1 MSDLVKKDDGGGL
14 LGVLHGT
21 GGLVVPKPF
30 EREIYLF
37 TTHVAGTTHVDNIFD
52 IEKHLNIDDKLLF
65 FREDNPHDEK
75 AIRVETLQ
83 KEKVGYVPR
92 GDNAVF
98 SRLMDAGKELYA
110 KIKEK
115 ETVDEWLRIEIDIY
129 LKD

>member
-21 GGLVVPKPF
+21 SGLVVLKPF

-37 TTHVAGTTHVDNIFD
+37 TTHVAGTTHVDNILKID
-52 IEKHLNIDDKLLF
+52 KHLDIDDKLLF
-65 FREDNPHDEK
+65 FREENPHDEK
-75 AIRVETLQ
+75 AIRIETLR
-83 KEKVGYVPR
+83 KEKIGYVPR
-92 GDNAVF
+92 SDNVVF

-110 KIKEK
+110 KIKGK
-115 ETVDEWLRIEIDIY
+115 EFIDEWLRIEIDIY

>member
-30 EREIYLF
+30 ECEIYLF
-37 TTHVAGTTHVDNIFD
+37 TTHIAGTTHVDNIFE

-75 AIRVETLQ
+75 AIRIETE
-83 KEKVGYVPR
+83 KEEKLGYVPR
-92 GDNAVF
+92 EDNIVF
-98 SRLMDAGKELYA
+98 ARLMDAGKELYA
-110 KIKEK
+110 KVKTKEIV
-115 ETVDEWLRIEIDIY
+115 EAWVRIEIDIY

>member
-21 GGLVVPKPF
+21 SGLVVPKPF

-37 TTHVAGTTHVDNIFD
+37 TTHVAGTTYVDNILKID
-52 IEKHLNIDDKLLF
+52 KHLDIDDKLLF
-65 FREDNPHDEK
+65 FREENPHDEK
-75 AIRVETLQ
+75 AIRIETLR
-83 KEKVGYVPR
+83 KEKIGYVPR
-92 GDNAVF
+92 VDNVVF

-110 KIKEK
+110 KIKGK
-115 ETVDEWLRIEIDIY
+115 EFIDEWLKIEIDIY

>member
-37 TTHVAGTTHVDNIFD
+37 TTHVAGTTHVDNIFE

-65 FREDNPHDEK
+65 FREDNPHDNK

-83 KEKVGYVPR
+83 KKKLAMYQEAITQYFQGLWTQARSFMPR
-92 GDNAVF
+92 
-98 SRLMDAGKELYA
+98 L
-110 KIKEK
+110 KIKRRLTNGLE
-115 ETVDEWLRIEIDIY
+115 
-129 LKD
+129 

>member
-21 GGLVVPKPF
+21 SGLVVPKPF

-37 TTHVAGTTHVDNIFD
+37 TTHVAGTTHVDNILKID
-52 IEKHLNIDDKLLF
+52 KHLDIDDKLLF
-65 FREDNPHDEK
+65 FREENPHDEK
-75 AIRVETLQ
+75 AIRIETLR
-83 KEKVGYVPR
+83 KEKIGYVPR
-92 GDNAVF
+92 VDNVVF

-110 KIKEK
+110 RIKGK
-115 ETVDEWLRIEIDIY
+115 EFIDEWLRIEIDIY

>member
-21 GGLVVPKPF
+21 SGLVVPKPF

-37 TTHVAGTTHVDNIFD
+37 TTHVAGTTHVDNILKID
-52 IEKHLNIDDKLLF
+52 KHLDIDDKLLF
-65 FREDNPHDEK
+65 FREENPHDEK
-75 AIRVETLQ
+75 AIRIETLR
-83 KEKVGYVPR
+83 KEKIGYVPR
-92 GDNAVF
+92 SDNVVF

-110 KIKEK
+110 KIKGK
-115 ETVDEWLRIEIDIY
+115 EFIDEWLRIEIDIY

>member
-21 GGLVVPKPF
+21 SGLVVPKPF

-37 TTHVAGTTHVDNIFD
+37 TTHVAGTTHVDNILKID
-52 IEKHLNIDDKLLF
+52 KHLDIDDKLLF
-65 FREDNPHDEK
+65 FREENPHDEK
-75 AIRVETLQ
+75 AIRIETLR
-83 KEKVGYVPR
+83 KEKIGYVPR
-92 GDNAVF
+92 VDNVVF

-110 KIKEK
+110 KIKGK
-115 ETVDEWLRIEIDIY
+115 EFIDEWLRIEIDIY

>member
-1 MSDLVKKDDGGGL
+1 M
-14 LGVLHGT
+14 
-21 GGLVVPKPF
+21 PKPF

-37 TTHVAGTTHVDNIFD
+37 TTHVAGTTHIDNIFD

-83 KEKVGYVPR
+83 KEKIGYVPR

-110 KIKEK
+110 RIKDK
-115 ETVDEWLRIEIDIY
+115 ETVDEWLRIEMDIY

>member
-37 TTHVAGTTHVDNIFD
+37 TTHVDNIFD

-65 FREDNPHDEK
+65 FREDNLHDEK

-83 KEKVGYVPR
+83 KEKIGYVPR

-110 KIKEK
+110 RIKDK
-115 ETVDEWLRIEIDIY
+115 ETVDEWLRIEMDIY

>member
-21 GGLVVPKPF
+21 SGLVVPKPF

-37 TTHVAGTTHVDNIFD
+37 TTHVAGTTHVDNILKID
-52 IEKHLNIDDKLLF
+52 KHLDIDDKLLF
-65 FREDNPHDEK
+65 FREENPHDEK
-75 AIRVETLQ
+75 AIRIETFR
-83 KEKVGYVPR
+83 KEKIGYVPR
-92 GDNAVF
+92 VDNVVF

-110 KIKEK
+110 RIKGK
-115 ETVDEWLRIEIDIY
+115 EFIDEWLRIEIDIY